1 MSKIKVL
8 DYPIELHYSQT
19 YKLFILAILM
29 LDYPIELHY
38 SQTYHG
44 LDCITSFAWLPYR
57 ITLLSNPYFS

>member
-38 SQTYHG
+38 SQTYYG
-44 LDCITSFAWLPYR
+44 LDCITSFA
-57 ITLLSNPYFS
+57 